1 MLMTEHG
8 GNPLAFGNVTDFSA
22 NINPM
27 GISES
32 VRRAFIRS
40 ADELEKYPDPY
51 CIKLREKLAERLNIS
66 EKNIVCGNGADDI
79 IYRIVH
85 AFRPRR
91 ALLCAPTFSEYSK
104 ALSEC
109 GCEITEHFLSEKND
123 FEVDSSLFE
132 KLHDV
137 DMFFLCS
144 PNNPTGRTASQDV
157 LAETAEICLKRDIL
171 LVCDESFLD
180 FAGRKGIMP
189 YINGNAVI
197 LRSMTKTFAIPG
209 VRLGYAVFDDTEKAA
224 KTASAGQFWSV
235 SSPAQAC
242 GIAALDES
250 EYLIKSAAYIK
261 TEREYLI
268 NGLEKYVEKVYPSD
282 ANFILFKAENNLD
295 DKLFSQ
301 GILIRNCSNYSG
313 LSSGF
318 FRVAVRSHK
327 ENKLLINAFRRLRN
341 G

>member
-1 MLMTEHG
+1 MFITEHG
-8 GNPLAFGNVTDFSA
+8 GNPLALTGVTDFSA

-27 GISES
+27 GMPDS
-32 VRRAFIRS
+32 VRKAFIKS

-51 CIKLREKLAERLNIS
+51 CIKLRQKIAERLNIS

-85 AFRPRR
+85 SFRPRR

-109 GCEITEHFLSEKND
+109 GCEITEHFLSWEND
-123 FEVDSSLFE
+123 FEADGSIFG

-137 DMFFLCS
+137 DMFFICS
-144 PNNPTGRTASQDV
+144 PNNPTGRTVPDDI
-157 LAETAEICLKRDIL
+157 LAEIAEICLKRDIL

-180 FAGRKGIMP
+180 FTDSKGMMP
-189 YINGNAVI
+189 YMNGNAVI

-209 VRLGYAVFDDTEKAA
+209 VRLGYAVFGDPCKAA
-224 KTASAGQFWSV
+224 KTASTGQFWSV

-250 EYLIKSAAYIK
+250 AFIRDTSNYIK
-261 TEREYLI
+261 KEREFLMSELI
-268 NGLEKYVEKVYPSD
+268 KYVENVYTSD
-282 ANFILFKAENNLD
+282 ANFILFKAEDDLD

-327 ENKLLINAFRRLRN
+327 ENELLINAFRRLRD

>member
-1 MLMTEHG
+1 MFITEHG
-8 GNPLAFGNVTDFSA
+8 GNPLALTGVTDFSA

-27 GISES
+27 GMPDS
-32 VRRAFIRS
+32 VRKAFIQS

-51 CIKLREKLAERLNIS
+51 CIKLRQKIAERLNIS

-109 GCEITEHFLSEKND
+109 GCEITEHFLSSEND
-123 FEVDSSLFE
+123 FEADGSIFG

-137 DMFFLCS
+137 DMFFICS
-144 PNNPTGRTASQDV
+144 PNNPTGRTVPADI
-157 LAETAEICLKRDIL
+157 LAEIAEICLKRDIL

-180 FAGRKGIMP
+180 FTESKGMMP
-189 YINGNAVI
+189 YMNRNAVI

-209 VRLGYAVFDDTEKAA
+209 VRLGYAVFGDPCKAA
-224 KTASAGQFWSV
+224 KTASTGQFWSV

-242 GIAALDES
+242 GIASLDES
-250 EYLIKSAAYIK
+250 AFIRDTSNYIK
-261 TEREYLI
+261 KEREFLMSELI
-268 NGLEKYVEKVYPSD
+268 QYVENVYTSD
-282 ANFILFKAENNLD
+282 ANFILFKAEDDLD

-301 GILIRNCSNYSG
+301 GILIRNCSNYIG

-327 ENKLLINAFRRLRN
+327 ENELLINAFRRLRN

>member
-1 MLMTEHG
+1 MFITEHG
-8 GNPLAFGNVTDFSA
+8 GNPLALTGVTDFSA

-27 GISES
+27 GMPDS
-32 VRRAFIRS
+32 VRKAFIQS

-51 CIKLREKLAERLNIS
+51 CIKLRQKIAERLNIS

-85 AFRPRR
+85 SFRPRR

-109 GCEITEHFLSEKND
+109 GCKITEHFLSWEND
-123 FEVDSSLFE
+123 FEADESIFG

-137 DMFFLCS
+137 DMFFICS
-144 PNNPTGRTASQDV
+144 PNNPTGRTVPADI
-157 LAETAEICLKRDIL
+157 LAEIAEICLKRDIL

-180 FAGRKGIMP
+180 FTDSKGMMP
-189 YINGNAVI
+189 YMNGNAVI

-209 VRLGYAVFDDTEKAA
+209 VRLGYAVFGDSCKAA
-224 KTASAGQFWSV
+224 KTASTGQFWSV

-250 EYLIKSAAYIK
+250 AFIRDTSNYIK
-261 TEREYLI
+261 KEREFLMSELI
-268 NGLEKYVEKVYPSD
+268 QYVENVYTSD
-282 ANFILFKAENNLD
+282 ANFILFKAEDDLD

-318 FRVAVRSHK
+318 FRVAVRSHT
-327 ENKLLINAFRRLRN
+327 ENILLINAFRRLRN